1 MYKMIFKGA
10 VMCVFM
16 HPVEHMETTHL
27 TVNRGTLYRLGLKGK
42 ERNFDN
48 FVWLWGIGI
57 WYKYALFYFKR

>member
-48 FVWLWGIGI
+48 FV
-57 WYKYALFYFKR
+57 